1 MPKKDA
7 TPEIEEQFHAA
18 EDVMAA
24 EEPTQETAEDAEST
38 EDTMPKEVPVE
49 EPSLDG
55 LVKMHRH
62 GMFMHAHPSTVENH
76 RQNGWQ
82 LVEG

>member
-7 TPEIEEQFHAA
+7 TPDIEDEL
-18 EDVMAA
+18 
-24 EEPTQETAEDAEST
+24 EST
-38 EDTMPKEVPVE
+38 EDTMPKNASA

-62 GMFMHAHPSTVENH
+62 GVTMHAHPSVIANH